1 MLVKELFENFNS
13 CHRWDITLYDIN
25 INKEIYTD
33 TDKLDTIDEGWR
45 EAEISKKR
53 FMQSSQETI
62 LRFMHYHIS
71 VSQKLNHHY
80 LYLNV

>member
-45 EAEISKKR
+45 EAEIYDWTCDGES
-53 FMQSSQETI
+53 FT
-62 LRFMHYHIS
+62 
-71 VSQKLNHHY
+71 V
-80 LYLNV
+80 NVVK